1 MTAVRFP
8 SKVSQIDRFP
18 TEWAMDYGDEADRA
32 KSALSETSAPVS
44 PVQETGCPIRQ
55 TARTEPELDP
65 AA

>member
-18 TEWAMDYGDEADRA
+18 TEWAMDCGDEDREKGA
-32 KSALSETSAPVS
+32 RSETRDPVS
-44 PVQETGCPIRQ
+44 PMKEIGYPVSQTVRTG
-55 TARTEPELDP
+55 PELDP